1 MEVIG
6 LLIEKYE
13 DEQVPELKNQ
23 IQCGKTRR
31 RARPNPRS
39 GSPRRSSPF

>member
-13 DEQVPELKNQ
+13 DEQVPELEEANAV
-23 IQCGKTRR
+23 RED
-31 RARPNPRS
+31 PP
-39 GSPRRSSPF
+39 SPS